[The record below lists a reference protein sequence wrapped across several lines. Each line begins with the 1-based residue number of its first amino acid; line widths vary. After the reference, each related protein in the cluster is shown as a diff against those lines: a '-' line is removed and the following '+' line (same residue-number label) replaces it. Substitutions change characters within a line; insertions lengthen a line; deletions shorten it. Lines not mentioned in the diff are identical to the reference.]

1 MKKVIALTLAV
12 LLALACLAG
21 CGQTATTTTATATAA
36 PAAATAAPAAADTA
50 ATEAPAAEKPT
61 IKVGSKDFTEQL
73 LLGQITI
80 KYLEAN
86 GYTCVDKTNVSGSD
100 VCWKALGSGDFD
112 VYWDYT
118 GTIWGSFLGNTTF
131 PEGGKDGLYKA
142 VVEGLAKE
150 GKYCVGDMMPMN
162 DAYGLVVTQDV
173 AAKGI
178 TTYSELGAYMTAHP
192 GELVF
197 CGDHEFTIRE
207 DGLLGLSD
215 AYGIDFGED
224 LNVMDMGLVFQA
236 LKDKQGD
243 VGMVFATDSR
253 IAAFDLVLLKDDKG
267 YFPAYNAVSCFR
279 TDFAEKYPEV
289 VTLMNNIAPLITDDV
304 MMSLNYKVDVDEEE
318 PDAVA
323 EAWLKEVGLIS

>member
-1 MKKVIALTLAV
+1 MKKALALTLAV
-12 LLALACLAG
+12 LMVLALAG
-21 CGQTATTTTATATAA
+21 CGKTEAA
-36 PAAATAAPAAADTA
+36 PAAAAPAPAAPAEAAPAEA
-50 ATEAPAAEKPT
+50 APAEAAPAEAPAELIT
-61 IKVGSKDFTEQL
+61 INVGAKDFTEQL

-80 KYLEAN
+80 KYLESK

-100 VCWKALGSGDFD
+100 VCWNALGSGDFD

-118 GTIWGSFLGNTTF
+118 GTIWGSFLGKTEF
-131 PEGGKDGLYKA
+131 PEGGKDGLYDA
-142 VVEGLAKE
+142 VVEALAAE
-150 GKYCVGDMMPMN
+150 GKYAVGDMMSMN
-162 DAYGLVVTQDV
+162 DTYGLVVTQEV
-173 AAKGI
+173 ADLGI
-178 TTYSELGAYMTAHP
+178 STYSELGAYMTEHP

-236 LKDKQGD
+236 LKDEQGD

-253 IAAFDLVLLKDDKG
+253 IRAFELTLLKDDLS

-279 TDFAEKYPEV
+279 ADFAAEHPEIV
-289 VTLMNNIAPLITDDV
+289 ALMNEIAPLIDDEV
-304 MMSLNYKVDVDEEE
+304 MMALNYKVDVEEEE
-318 PDAVA
+318 PEDVA
-323 EAWLKEVGLIS
+323 EAWLQEVGLI